1 MIHISN
7 SASGIRETCKYSN
20 ALRLGIGLY
29 GYDMNIHNG
38 LRPNLKQVLSLE
50 APVVAVFQVKK
61 NESVSYGQKWF
72 ATEVT
77 TIATLRI
84 GYADGFSRLLSSKAK
99 AMFKGDIFDI
109 VGTITMDHVMVDI
122 KTANIKVGD
131 YFTLYGTSHEDI
143 SIYTIS
149 EKLKTIPYEITC
161 AISSRVKR
169 MVVE

>member
-1 MIHISN
+1 M
-7 SASGIRETCKYSN
+7 
-20 ALRLGIGLY
+20 
-29 GYDMNIHNG
+29 
-38 LRPNLKQVLSLE
+38 
-50 APVVAVFQVKK
+50 
-61 NESVSYGQKWF
+61 SYGQKWF